1 MAKKHHPDKNRD
13 IGSCKNYNT
22 YETKK
27 RNQVYLDQACLR
39 FSIR

>member
-13 IGSCKNYNT
+13 IGSCKNYNA

-27 RNQVYLDQACLR
+27 ETR
-39 FSIR
+39 FI